1 MTSSTE
7 ELAQKAEQALTFIK
21 NHPDGIVQSELW
33 KELGIDSRTCSRIL
47 KHLEDEGR
55 IMRQAVKGNTFL
67 VSWVKT
73 DKKIDPM
80 LIMAGDA
87 ILPCVACTE
96 ECDVPSCK
104 MLEDWIY
111 ELVFAEMDWHL
122 FLTITKYSINSK
134 KQSVQVCFYLCEM
147 D

>member
-55 IMRQAVKGNTFL
+55 IMRQAAKGNTFL
-67 VSWVKT
+67 VRWVKT

-111 ELVFAEMDWHL
+111 ELVFAEM
-122 FLTITKYSINSK
+122 
-134 KQSVQVCFYLCEM
+134 E
-147 D
+147 

>member
-1 MTSSTE
+1 MTSSTK

-33 KELGIDSRTCSRIL
+33 KKLGIDSRTCSRIL

-55 IMRQAVKGNTFL
+55 IMRQAAKGNTFL

-111 ELVFAEMDWHL
+111 ELVFAEM
-122 FLTITKYSINSK
+122 
-134 KQSVQVCFYLCEM
+134 E
-147 D
+147 

>member
-21 NHPDGIVQSELW
+21 NHPDGILQSDLW
-33 KELGIDSRTCSRIL
+33 KELGTDSRTCSRIL

-55 IMRQAVKGNTFL
+55 ITRQATKGNTFL
-67 VSWVKT
+67 VTWMKT

-80 LIMAGDA
+80 LIMAGEA

-111 ELVFAEMDWHL
+111 ELVFAEM
-122 FLTITKYSINSK
+122 
-134 KQSVQVCFYLCEM
+134 E
-147 D
+147 

>member
-55 IMRQAVKGNTFL
+55 IMRQAAKGNTFL

-73 DKKIDPM
+73 YKKIDPM

-111 ELVFAEMDWHL
+111 ELVFAEM
-122 FLTITKYSINSK
+122 
-134 KQSVQVCFYLCEM
+134 E
-147 D
+147 

>member
-55 IMRQAVKGNTFL
+55 IMRQAAKGNTFL

-87 ILPCVACTE
+87 ILPCVAFTE

-111 ELVFAEMDWHL
+111 ELVFAEM
-122 FLTITKYSINSK
+122 
-134 KQSVQVCFYLCEM
+134 E
-147 D
+147 

>member
-7 ELAQKAEQALTFIK
+7 ELAQKAELALTFIK

-55 IMRQAVKGNTFL
+55 IMRQAAKGNTFL

-111 ELVFAEMDWHL
+111 ELVFAEM
-122 FLTITKYSINSK
+122 
-134 KQSVQVCFYLCEM
+134 E
-147 D
+147 

>member
-33 KELGIDSRTCSRIL
+33 KELGIDSRTYSRIL

-55 IMRQAVKGNTFL
+55 IMRQAAKGNTFL

-104 MLEDWIY
+104 MLEDGIY
-111 ELVFAEMDWHL
+111 ELVFAEM
-122 FLTITKYSINSK
+122 
-134 KQSVQVCFYLCEM
+134 E
-147 D
+147 

>member
-7 ELAQKAEQALTFIK
+7 ELAQKAEQTLTFIK
-21 NHPDGIVQSELW
+21 KHPDGIVQSELW

-55 IMRQAVKGNTFL
+55 IMRQAAKGNTFL

-111 ELVFAEMDWHL
+111 ELVFAEM
-122 FLTITKYSINSK
+122 
-134 KQSVQVCFYLCEM
+134 E
-147 D
+147 

>member
-55 IMRQAVKGNTFL
+55 IMRQAAKGNTFL

-73 DKKIDPM
+73 DKKIDLM

-111 ELVFAEMDWHL
+111 ELVFAEM
-122 FLTITKYSINSK
+122 
-134 KQSVQVCFYLCEM
+134 E
-147 D
+147 